1 MKFTTFPKTE
11 IIYNA
16 YINIPMLMVVYTLRG
31 LLLKHSLVGHKNYK
45 PTRKQAININI
56 IAINTEHR
64 SFMMEG
70 EGFSSHLQYGFLCYN
85 FRNKIFVLCSWVQ
98 SAEIS
103 S

>member
-31 LLLKHSLVGHKNYK
+31 LLLKHSLFGHKNYK

-70 EGFSSHLQYGFLCYN
+70 EGYFVPSAIWFSVA
-85 FRNKIFVLCSWVQ
+85 I
-98 SAEIS
+98 AT
-103 S
+103 